1 MQLGENSDSC
11 IDRYARREAVQ
22 DIRGPVQVA
31 VSADALS
38 QHHTQVC
45 EYTAHVRHAL
55 CVCHNP
61 HVVQFWYLLSKPLE
75 LVTPVVQ
82 EVYSSMSQ
90 KLADW
95 LLTDGQHSPED
106 VAQRQQMST
115 ELHWLPEASRMHHIQ
130 IAAAALGE
138 ILA

>member
-1 MQLGENSDSC
+1 M
-11 IDRYARREAVQ
+11 
-22 DIRGPVQVA
+22 
-31 VSADALS
+31 
-38 QHHTQVC
+38 
-45 EYTAHVRHAL
+45 
-55 CVCHNP
+55 
-61 HVVQFWYLLSKPLE
+61 
-75 LVTPVVQ
+75 TPVVQ